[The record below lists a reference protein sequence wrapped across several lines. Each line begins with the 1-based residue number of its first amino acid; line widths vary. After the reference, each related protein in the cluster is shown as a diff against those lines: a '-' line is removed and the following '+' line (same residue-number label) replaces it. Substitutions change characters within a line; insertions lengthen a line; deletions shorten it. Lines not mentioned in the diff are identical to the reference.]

1 MGGQAEWCGTWKCIY
16 AHVFICS
23 ASLYLLVSAFS
34 SFKFKVIIEDAIRLL
49 DSVPATTV
57 RHFQQSAEKLI
68 VEKGALEA
76 LAAALAH
83 ISGATSVDQCS
94 LINSEVG
101 FVTMIFRCSIKMPN
115 ISYAWVEL
123 KEQLCEDI
131 DSKVKGIVFLK
142 ENQGICFDIPNV
154 SVTEVQ
160 EKWHDL

>member
-1 MGGQAEWCGTWKCIY
+1 MLRASKLPNFPATVLGCRSVSKGTGFECNLKPALFMKGEQDEACTPKSQQFYRIHQLHAED
-16 AHVFICS
+16 F
-23 ASLYLLVSAFS
+23 ASRSDPVTS
-34 SFKFKVIIEDAIRLL
+34 VIIEDAIRLL

-57 RHFQQSAEKLI
+57 GHLQQSAEKLI

-115 ISYAWVEL
+115 ISYA
-123 KEQLCEDI
+123 
-131 DSKVKGIVFLK
+131 
-142 ENQGICFDIPNV
+142 
-154 SVTEVQ
+154 
-160 EKWHDL
+160 